1 MRSASERSS
10 TGISTSSV
18 PETVAE
24 TSRSDRVTGYANA
37 LLAVAGAEADAARIS
52 DELSSVARAF
62 AASDDLRATLSDRQV
77 PFERKQAVIEELI
90 GARATHVTTSL
101 VNMLVAVG
109 RIEEF
114 AEIAT
119 AMKEQAAAAESYTI
133 AEVRSA
139 VPLDEATV
147 AKLAA
152 KLSSATGKRVR
163 PEVVVDPE
171 VIGGIVARVGD
182 TVFDGS
188 VRTRLQDLR
197 EVWG

>member
-1 MRSASERSS
+1 VTEA
-10 TGISTSSV
+10 
-18 PETVAE
+18 P
-24 TSRSDRVTGYANA
+24 SRSDRINGYASA

-62 AASDDLRATLSDRQV
+62 ATSDELRTTLGDSQI
-77 PFERKQAVIEELI
+77 PFERKQAVVEELI
-90 GARATHVTTSL
+90 GSQSAPVTTSL
-101 VNMLVAVG
+101 VHLLVSIG

-114 AEIAT
+114 LEITA
-119 AMKEQAAAAESYTI
+119 AMKDLAAASESYTS

-139 VPLDEATV
+139 VPLDDETV
-147 AKLAA
+147 ARLTA
-152 KLSSATGKRVR
+152 KLSRATGRRVR
-163 PEVVVDPE
+163 AEVIVDPDLL
-171 VIGGIVARVGD
+171 GGVVARVGD

>member
-1 MRSASERSS
+1 M
-10 TGISTSSV
+10 TD
-18 PETVAE
+18 
-24 TSRSDRVTGYANA
+24 TSRSDRVTGYASA

-62 AASDDLRATLSDRQV
+62 ATSDDLRATLSDRQI
-77 PFERKQAVIEELI
+77 PFERKQAVVEELI
-90 GARATHVTTSL
+90 GARATQVTTSL

-114 AEIAT
+114 AEIAA
-119 AMKEQAAAAESYTI
+119 AMKDQAAAAESYTV
-133 AEVRSA
+133 AEVRST
-139 VPLDEATV
+139 VPLDDETV
-147 AKLAA
+147 ERLAA

-163 PEVVVDPE
+163 PEVIVDPE
-171 VIGGIVARVGD
+171 LIGGIVARVGD